1 MKTHPDYLRAVWA
14 SFLIALVFWQLSS
27 TWGLQIIQRGGH
39 KESIFGAL
47 MALNGFMVVLME
59 LPLTSGP
66 RRRPAVK
73 VMMTGYALVGVGMG
87 MNIFGTSIAALVVVM
102 IVVAMGEM
110 IALPVAQS
118 YIAGLAPEEMRG
130 RFMGMLGVAW
140 NGATM
145 LGPALGIAL
154 FKLSPNSVWIGCLF
168 CGLGAAWLIRPRK
181 FAELFVR

>member
-59 LPLTSGP
+59 LPLTSGT